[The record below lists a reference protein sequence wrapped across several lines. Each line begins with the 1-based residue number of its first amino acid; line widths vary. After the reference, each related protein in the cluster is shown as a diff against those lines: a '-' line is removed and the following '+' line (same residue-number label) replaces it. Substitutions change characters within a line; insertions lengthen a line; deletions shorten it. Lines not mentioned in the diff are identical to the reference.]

1 MGNIEKHILNSLK
14 ASIGDGN
21 ILQRHADVARA
32 GGKILV
38 AAHRGSECHGPGK
51 EGWEQA
57 G

>member
-21 ILQRHADVARA
+21 ILQGHADVARA

-38 AAHRGSECHGPGK
+38 AARRGSECHGPGK
-51 EGWEQA
+51 KGSEQS